1 MLAASTCELTLSVR
15 LTNADLLADK
25 STAGAAHTCVLL
37 VGDDDNCLVYKA
49 RLRYSPIRVNLPLG
63 GGFIGGGGGGVC
75 GPPPQGL

>member
-37 VGDDDNCLVYKA
+37 IGDDDNCLVYKA
-49 RLRYSPIRVNLPLG
+49 RLR
-63 GGFIGGGGGGVC
+63 
-75 GPPPQGL
+75 

>member
-15 LTNADLLADK
+15 LTNTDLLADK

-49 RLRYSPIRVNLPLG
+49 RLRYSPIRVYVHYVS
-63 GGFIGGGGGGVC
+63 GVI
-75 GPPPQGL
+75 